1 MKLIPRMD
9 GIDANDTAEHVA
21 DPSNGNI
28 SFPFGPSKNCNM
40 SSPGSSKQSEASEPT
55 KKGTSP
61 GKCSANLLKNTA
73 LEISLKIF
81 VIL

>member
-1 MKLIPRMD
+1 MKLIPRVD
-9 GIDANDTAEHVA
+9 GIDVDTTEHVA

-55 KKGTSP
+55 KNLASSDAIITCSNDSP
-61 GKCSANLLKNTA
+61 PTKAKRPVSGSP
-73 LEISLKIF
+73 
-81 VIL
+81 